1 MSVKSR
7 EKIALAVFAALI
19 VLSLL
24 GLGWYL
30 VAGHSW
36 NVAASNIDDTF
47 GSMDGYTAIVYEG
60 TAVPQTAAE
69 KAAEAAKEEKAA
81 KGAAGS
87 ASSDEKGSHELDP
100 AADDD
105 EGKPSEREE
114 SGREADERELP
125 EKDAASSAVEAEP
138 DASAAAGAR
147 SNGTSAK
154 SKPTVT
160 VAEAQK
166 SYEDK
171 KATVFSLD
179 TTDLGQ
185 YGEGIILKKGGHRF
199 GVFSVTAPTPVRA
212 IEKQVAYFVKYKVDF
227 IVAITPD
234 KAYVDDA
241 SGIDIVISTQDE
253 DLFVMGETI
262 DGTFYVDAPEAGK
275 VGTILISPSNVV
287 SAKVIEEL

>member
-1 MSVKSR
+1 
-7 EKIALAVFAALI
+7 
-19 VLSLL
+19 
-24 GLGWYL
+24 
-30 VAGHSW
+30 
-36 NVAASNIDDTF
+36 
-47 GSMDGYTAIVYEG
+47 MDGYTAIVFEG

-87 ASSDEKGSHELDP
+87 ASSDEKRSHELDP

-125 EKDAASSAVEAEP
+125 EKDAASSAVETEP

-179 TTDLGQ
+179 TTDLEQ

-199 GVFSVTAPTPVRA
+199 GVFSVTAPPRCAPSISRLRTSS
-212 IEKQVAYFVKYKVDF
+212 YKVDF

-241 SGIDIVISTQDE
+241 GIDIVISTQDE

>member
-1 MSVKSR
+1 MVPGR
-7 EKIALAVFAALI
+7 RAFLECCRVEHRRHVRQYGRLYRHRVRGYRRAA
-19 VLSLL
+19 
-24 GLGWYL
+24 
-30 VAGHSW
+30 
-36 NVAASNIDDTF
+36 D
-47 GSMDGYTAIVYEG
+47 GS
-60 TAVPQTAAE
+60 E

-179 TTDLGQ
+179 TTDLGSTAKASSS
-185 YGEGIILKKGGHRF
+185 EGRSSLRRVQRDRPHHGR
-199 GVFSVTAPTPVRA
+199 APSRSRWRT
-212 IEKQVAYFVKYKVDF
+212 
-227 IVAITPD
+227 
-234 KAYVDDA
+234 
-241 SGIDIVISTQDE
+241 SSSTRW
-253 DLFVMGETI
+253 TSSW
-262 DGTFYVDAPEAGK
+262 P
-275 VGTILISPSNVV
+275 
-287 SAKVIEEL
+287 

>member
-1 MSVKSR
+1 MSVQSR

-47 GSMDGYTAIVYEG
+47 GSMDGYTAIVYAG
-60 TAVPQTAAE
+60 TAVPVADSETDVLD
-69 KAAEAAKEEKAA
+69 A
-81 KGAAGS
+81 KGT
-87 ASSDEKGSHELDP
+87 
-100 AADDD
+100 
-105 EGKPSEREE
+105 
-114 SGREADERELP
+114 SGTTDKKALA
-125 EKDAASSAVEAEP
+125 DAASSGIVEQKEVAAE
-138 DASAAAGAR
+138 AGGQEGSAANSSGAADTDTSTSAGTGTLA
-147 SNGTSAK
+147 NGTS
-154 SKPTVT
+154 SKTKPVLTVDE
-160 VAEAQK
+160 VQK

-185 YGEGIILKKGGHRF
+185 YSEGTILKKGTHRF
-199 GVFSVTAPTPVRA
+199 GVFSVTEPTTARSLA
-212 IEKQVAYFVKYKVDF
+212 KQVAYFAEHKVDF
-227 IVAITPD
+227 IVVMTSD
-234 KAYVDDA
+234 KAYVEGA
-241 SGIDIVISTQDE
+241 SGIDIVVSTQDE

-262 DGTFYVDAPEAGK
+262 DGTFYVDAPEVGK

>member
-1 MSVKSR
+1 MSVQSR

-47 GSMDGYTAIVYEG
+47 GSMDGYTAIVYAG
-60 TAVPQTAAE
+60 TAVPTPADETGSPAAKSARGAAKAGAADEKDPADVDPMPSEDEDLPEADTPEAEAGAADEAGAGAEGPSE
-69 KAAEAAKEEKAA
+69 KAGGQ
-81 KGAAGS
+81 GA
-87 ASSDEKGSHELDP
+87 
-100 AADDD
+100 
-105 EGKPSEREE
+105 
-114 SGREADERELP
+114 
-125 EKDAASSAVEAEP
+125 DAAS
-138 DASAAAGAR
+138 DASAGMLG
-147 SNGTSAK
+147 SSSSKG
-154 SKPTVT
+154 KPTVT

-179 TTDLGQ
+179 TVDLGQ
-185 YGEGIILKKGGHRF
+185 YSEGTILKKGDHRF
-199 GVFSVTAPTPVRA
+199 GVFSVTEPTTVRA
-212 IEKQVAYFVKYKVDF
+212 LEKQVAYFAEHKVDF

-234 KAYVDDA
+234 KAYVEDA
-241 SGIDIVISTQDE
+241 SGIDIVVSTQDE

-262 DGTFYVDAPEAGK
+262 DGTFYVDAPEVGK

>member
-87 ASSDEKGSHELDP
+87 ASS
-100 AADDD
+100 
-105 EGKPSEREE
+105 
-114 SGREADERELP
+114 
-125 EKDAASSAVEAEP
+125 AVEAEP

-199 GVFSVTAPTPVRA
+199 GVFSVTAPTTVRA

>member
-179 TTDLGQ
+179 TTDLG
-185 YGEGIILKKGGHRF
+185 
-199 GVFSVTAPTPVRA
+199 
-212 IEKQVAYFVKYKVDF
+212 
-227 IVAITPD
+227 
-234 KAYVDDA
+234 
-241 SGIDIVISTQDE
+241 
-253 DLFVMGETI
+253 
-262 DGTFYVDAPEAGK
+262 
-275 VGTILISPSNVV
+275 
-287 SAKVIEEL
+287 

>member
-1 MSVKSR
+1 M
-7 EKIALAVFAALI
+7 
-19 VLSLL
+19 LSLL

-114 SGREADERELP
+114 SGRKRTSGSFPKRMLLRRRSKRNRMRARRRER
-125 EKDAASSAVEAEP
+125 ART
-138 DASAAAGAR
+138 GRAR
-147 SNGTSAK
+147 S
-154 SKPTVT
+154 
-160 VAEAQK
+160 
-166 SYEDK
+166 
-171 KATVFSLD
+171 
-179 TTDLGQ
+179 
-185 YGEGIILKKGGHRF
+185 
-199 GVFSVTAPTPVRA
+199 
-212 IEKQVAYFVKYKVDF
+212 
-227 IVAITPD
+227 
-234 KAYVDDA
+234 
-241 SGIDIVISTQDE
+241 
-253 DLFVMGETI
+253 
-262 DGTFYVDAPEAGK
+262 
-275 VGTILISPSNVV
+275 PSRP
-287 SAKVIEEL
+287 

>member
-87 ASSDEKGSHELDP
+87 ASSDEKESHELDP

-105 EGKPSEREE
+105 EGMMTGIGKALEHHERDQMPDMHAVA
-114 SGREADERELP
+114 RRI
-125 EKDAASSAVEAEP
+125 DAAVKR
-138 DASAAAGAR
+138 DALFFRQLPQPLFICHLIDGAAPRQFINDIHRIR
-147 SNGTSAK
+147 SFIIKN
-154 SKPTVT
+154 
-160 VAEAQK
+160 
-166 SYEDK
+166 DK
-171 KATVFSLD
+171 IHF
-179 TTDLGQ
+179 
-185 YGEGIILKKGGHRF
+185 IITR
-199 GVFSVTAPTPVRA
+199 PVRSVNA
-212 IEKQVAYFVKYKVDF
+212 D
-227 IVAITPD
+227 P
-234 KAYVDDA
+234 
-241 SGIDIVISTQDE
+241 
-253 DLFVMGETI
+253 L
-262 DGTFYVDAPEAGK
+262 
-275 VGTILISPSNVV
+275 
-287 SAKVIEEL
+287 

>member
-1 MSVKSR
+1 M
-7 EKIALAVFAALI
+7 
-19 VLSLL
+19 
-24 GLGWYL
+24 
-30 VAGHSW
+30 
-36 NVAASNIDDTF
+36 
-47 GSMDGYTAIVYEG
+47 
-60 TAVPQTAAE
+60 PQTAAE

-87 ASSDEKGSHELDP
+87 ASSDEKRSHELDP

-125 EKDAASSAVEAEP
+125 EKDAASSAVETEP

-179 TTDLGQ
+179 TTDLEQ

-199 GVFSVTAPTPVRA
+199 GVFSVTAPTTVRA

>member
-138 DASAAAGAR
+138 DASA
-147 SNGTSAK
+147 K

-199 GVFSVTAPTPVRA
+199 GVFSVTAPTTVRA
-212 IEKQVAYFVKYKVDF
+212 IDKQVAYFVKYKVDF

-275 VGTILISPSNVV
+275 VGTILISPSNVE

>member
-1 MSVKSR
+1 MPVQMRTPDFLSIFCRLCRGAAGLPPCEYNYDTMATLSHQSR
-7 EKIALAVFAALI
+7 EKIALAVFAGLI
-19 VLSLL
+19 VLSLC
-24 GLGWYL
+24 GFGWYL
-30 VAGHSW
+30 LVGHSW

-87 ASSDEKGSHELDP
+87 ASSDEKRSHELDP

-105 EGKPSEREE
+105 EGEAIRARE

-125 EKDAASSAVEAEP
+125 EKDAASSAVETEP

-179 TTDLGQ
+179 TTDLG
-185 YGEGIILKKGGHRF
+185 
-199 GVFSVTAPTPVRA
+199 STAKASSSRRA
-212 IEKQVAYFVKYKVDF
+212 VI
-227 IVAITPD
+227 
-234 KAYVDDA
+234 A
-241 SGIDIVISTQDE
+241 S
-253 DLFVMGETI
+253 
-262 DGTFYVDAPEAGK
+262 AC
-275 VGTILISPSNVV
+275 
-287 SAKVIEEL
+287 SA